1 MRSVARVEEDNVTWQ
16 NKIPIR
22 DSGLCEMKRRKMG
35 HVAPDPEPRERG
47 RSREQ

>member
-1 MRSVARVEEDNVTWQ
+1 MTWQ